1 MAVVVFAGLVA
12 VCGFF
17 LYVLVQFR
25 RDEKHPSRHDELPT
39 GFPIVASGQIVG
51 PLPDPNGHRLRTVAL
66 QKGPGGSSKRRDI
79 P

>member
-1 MAVVVFAGLVA
+1 MAVIVFVGLLV

-25 RDEKHPSRHDELPT
+25 RDEKYPRRHRELPT

-51 PLPDPNGHRLRTVAL
+51 PLPDPNGHRLRTAAL
-66 QKGPGGSSKRRDI
+66 QKGPGGSSKRTDI
-79 P
+79 S

>member
-17 LYVLVQFR
+17 LHLLVQFR
-25 RDEKHPSRHDELPT
+25 RDEKHPRRHEESPT

-51 PLPDPNGHRLRTVAL
+51 PLPDPNGPRLRTTTL
-66 QKGPGGSSKRRDI
+66 QRSPGGSSERRDI
-79 P
+79 S